1 MQSTLRYKVDVQNDL
16 DDSSL
21 DDAPLDPAQ
30 MLALAADADR
40 GIRRLAER
48 QVPVHYFVW
57 GGAWLVG
64 YTLLWAAWEGTT
76 SPIVVPM
83 WLAAPVFALLLAG
96 AAVVSGVVGARSTRG
111 ISGGSSVVGIV
122 YGLSWMILG
131 IPAGALGA
139 ALTRFTGDPDVGA
152 LYYPS
157 VFALIVAALYLAGF
171 MLWRSVDQL
180 VIAIVLAA
188 TAGISPWFGAPANL
202 LAVALIAGAALI
214 TGGIVAVIRNRRRG

>member
-1 MQSTLRYKVDVQNDL
+1 
-16 DDSSL
+16 
-21 DDAPLDPAQ
+21 
-30 MLALAADADR
+30 MLALAASADR

-64 YTLLWAAWEGTT
+64 YTLLWSAWEGTT
-76 SPIVVPM
+76 SPVVVPM
-83 WLAAPVFALLLAG
+83 WLAAPLFALLLIG

-139 ALTRFTGDPDVGA
+139 ALNRMTGDPDVGA

-157 VFALIVAALYLAGF
+157 VFAIIVAAMYLAGF

-188 TAGISPWFGAPANL
+188 VAGITPWFGAPANL
-202 LAVALIAGAALI
+202 LAVALIAGAALLI
-214 TGGIVAVIRNRRRG
+214 GGIVAVIRNRRRG

>member
-1 MQSTLRYKVDVQNDL
+1 VNAESTADPATGPAADP
-16 DDSSL
+16 D
-21 DDAPLDPAQ
+21 DDAPLDPAE
-30 MLALAADADR
+30 MLALAASAKR
-40 GIRRLAER
+40 GVRRVAEA

-64 YTLLWAAWEGTT
+64 YTFLWAAWEGTT

-83 WLAAPVFALLLAG
+83 WLAAPLFGLLLVG

-131 IPAGALGA
+131 LPAGALGA
-139 ALTRFTGDPDVGA
+139 ALTKMTGVPDVGA
-152 LYYPS
+152 IFYPS
-157 VFALIVAALYLAGF
+157 VFALIAAAMYLAGF

-180 VIAIVLAA
+180 VIAIVLAVA
-188 TAGISPWFGAPANL
+188 AGVTPWYGAPVNL
-202 LAVALIAGAALI
+202 LAMAIIAGGALLA
-214 TGGIVAVIRNRRRG
+214 GGVVAVIRNRRRG